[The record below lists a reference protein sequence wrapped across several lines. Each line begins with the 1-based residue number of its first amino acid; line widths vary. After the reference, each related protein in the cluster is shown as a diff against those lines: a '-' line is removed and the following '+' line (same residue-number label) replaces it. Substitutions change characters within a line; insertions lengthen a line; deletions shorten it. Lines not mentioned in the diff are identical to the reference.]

1 MLLDLLSTPFLI
13 CVLYFHIE
21 KIKKHILCSV
31 IAPVS
36 VSIMVTVSPSM
47 VTVTVVVA
55 IVAVVV
61 NLLVIVISFVI
72 VVTSVS

>member
-1 MLLDLLSTPFLI
+1 MSTHFLI

-21 KIKKHILCSV
+21 KIKKKHILCSV